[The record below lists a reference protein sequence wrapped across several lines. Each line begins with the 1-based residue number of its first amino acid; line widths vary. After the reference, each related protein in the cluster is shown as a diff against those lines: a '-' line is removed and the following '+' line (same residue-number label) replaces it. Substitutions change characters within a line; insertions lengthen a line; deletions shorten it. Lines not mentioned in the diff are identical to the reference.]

1 MQLILFRLFY
11 FFLFFGVANI
21 SGMLIPFL
29 RYKGFDPIQIG
40 TLIGLY
46 TLSGIIGQLSIGYFC
61 DKFRTIKKLFMPS
74 LVIAIISGGLSIYF
88 QRNII
93 FYVGFFFMG
102 FFSYIITSL
111 SDSWIIENDENI
123 KNKFGQLRSF
133 GSIGWGCGVLITGY
147 TLSKFGF
154 IMMNII
160 YLISLTVALIAT
172 IKSKDIKKQCN
183 RNINIKVLITNREY
197 LFTII
202 IFLFIGISF
211 RLHYQIVPYV
221 IENIGGSASNI
232 GIYYFIG
239 SISEITMLMLCSKI
253 MHKLSPDKLLIAVP
267 LTILLQALIL
277 YFTSNILIIYFSGVL
292 QIFTYPILLMCGRI
306 MIDRISPS
314 ELRTSSQLIG
324 FAIFNSFG
332 VVIASFVVGYSIE
345 NLKLNNTVLILISWA
360 LVCIVCAIFY
370 DMKTKDK
377 TL

>member
-29 RYKGFDPIQIG
+29 RYKGFDPIQTG
-40 TLIGLY
+40 TLIGFY

-74 LVIAIISGGLSIYF
+74 LVIAIISGGLTIYF
-88 QRNII
+88 QKSIV
-93 FYVGFFFMG
+93 FYIGFFLMG

-111 SDSWIIENDENI
+111 SDSWIIENNENI
-123 KNKFGQLRSF
+123 RNKFGQLRSF
-133 GSIGWGCGVLITGY
+133 GSVGWACGVLITGY

-154 IMMNII
+154 LMMNIV
-160 YLISLTVALIAT
+160 YLTSLIIALIAT
-172 IKSKDIKKQCN
+172 IKSKDIKKECKGS
-183 RNINIKVLITNREY
+183 INIKVLITNREY

-221 IENIGGSASNI
+221 IENIGGNASNV

-239 SISEITMLMLCSKI
+239 SMSEIIMLILCSKI
-253 MHKLSPDKLLIAVP
+253 MHRLSPDKLLIVVP
-267 LTILLQALIL
+267 LAILLQALLL
-277 YFTSNILIIYFSGVL
+277 YFTSNILIIYLSGVL

-306 MIDRISPS
+306 MIDRISPT

-332 VVIASFVVGYSIE
+332 VVIASFIVGYLIE

-370 DMKTKDK
+370 DRKTKDQ